1 VATTFTITDLDNV
14 TVSVDGAVVGTGA
27 FTDILLNQKDVAGIR
42 GDLWAAVKRWA
53 ADVAQ
58 ARDDAHAAALA
69 DLRDRKD
76 ARIAELQ
83 ADKDHLQAL
92 VDALGGTEMGKQMRR
107 DQRRQA
113 AEAARAKAEA
123 DLAAIEAE
131 AP

>member
-42 GDLWAAVKRWA
+42 GDLRAAVKRWA
-53 ADVAQ
+53 ADAVQ

-83 ADKDHLQAL
+83 ADKDRLQAL
-92 VDALGGTEMGKQMRR
+92 VDALGGTEAGKQMRR

-123 DLAAIEAE
+123 DLAAIDAE
-131 AP
+131 TP